1 MFFFPSIYLSVGAIP
16 TRDDIKLKRRQK

>member
-1 MFFFPSIYLSVGAIP
+1 MFFFPSIYLSVGAIS